1 MGGKR
6 PDQYRIAPDEA
17 RATDYKTLPNEPDD
31 LNAQRVKP
39 GRQADRRGID
49 FEDLDSRVL
58 KGNRPEEIIE
68 EEDVGE
74 PEAGER

>member
-31 LNAQRVKP
+31 LNAQKVNPKRQP
-39 GRQADRRGID
+39 RGRKGVD
-49 FEDLDSRVL
+49 FDELDSRVL
-58 KGNRPEEIIE
+58 KGNRPADIE
-68 EEDVGE
+68 EEGE
-74 PEAGER
+74 